1 VPFRKL
7 AASTPPGPL
16 STLSTIKI
24 QFFSFVN
31 QPKVPGQ
38 AVTRVT
44 TKGRG
49 EAFRQIEGQFGGWWG
64 NGRVVLTGASLRQ

>member
-1 VPFRKL
+1 MPFSQL
-7 AASTPPGPL
+7 TAGTPHGPL

-44 TKGRG
+44 TKDKGG
-49 EAFRQIEGQFGGWWG
+49 VFRQIEGQFGGW
-64 NGRVVLTGASLRQ
+64 RVTGERC